1 MKPIRLLQGL
11 FAFVLLSAM
20 ISITEPQEIL
30 LWPNGAPGSEGKTDP
45 DKVRVTDQGDVV
57 ISSVNKPS
65 ITPYVP
71 SKEKATGAAVIV
83 APGGGHSELWISH
96 EGYTPAKWLM
106 EHGVAAFVL
115 KYRLAKDKNSTYT
128 VDKDELAD
136 IQRAIRLVRSRAK
149 EWGIDTSKIGV
160 IGFSAGGELAGL
172 AAMKYAPADPN
183 AADPIDRE
191 NDRPNFQGLIY
202 PGNLSRLEITKNSPP
217 AFIAGGYQ
225 DRADISEGVARL
237 YLKFKEM
244 KVPAELHIYAN
255 AGHGFGIRTTNKG
268 ALAQWPEEF
277 NIWLIDMKF
286 SKVEKPK

>member
-1 MKPIRLLQGL
+1 MKPIRLLPAL
-11 FAFVLLSAM
+11 FAFVLLCAM
-20 ISITEPQEIL
+20 TSITEPQEIL
-30 LWPNGAPGSEGKTDP
+30 LWPNSAPGSEGKTDP
-45 DKVRVTDQGDVV
+45 DKVRVTEQGDIV

-65 ITPYVP
+65 LTPYFP
-71 SKEKATGAAVIV
+71 SKGKATGVAIIV

-96 EGYTPAKWLM
+96 EGYSPAKFLM
-106 EHGVAAFVL
+106 EHGVTAFVL

-160 IGFSAGGELAGL
+160 MGFSAGGELAGL

-183 AADPIDRE
+183 ATDPIDRE
-191 NDRPNFQGLIY
+191 NDKPNFQGLIY
-202 PGNLSRLEITKNSPP
+202 PGNLNRLEVTKNSPP

-225 DRADISEGVARL
+225 DRADISEGIARL

-277 NIWLIDMKF
+277 NIWLQDMKF
-286 SKVEKPK
+286 SRAK